1 MEEGLRKL
9 KFKVLNHLWSIQ
21 QHFVNCIYS
30 SYPVLVIKGTILS
43 FIKWIFERLNMWE
56 SIDSLISW
64 NINNVPI
71 VPQALCC

>member
-43 FIKWIFERLNMWE
+43 FIK
-56 SIDSLISW
+56 
-64 NINNVPI
+64 
-71 VPQALCC
+71 